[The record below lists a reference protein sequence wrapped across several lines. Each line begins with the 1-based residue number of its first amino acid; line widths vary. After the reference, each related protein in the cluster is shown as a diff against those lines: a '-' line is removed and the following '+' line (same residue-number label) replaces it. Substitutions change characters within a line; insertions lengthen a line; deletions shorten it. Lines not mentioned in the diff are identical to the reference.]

1 MVTVYPPTY
10 PLPYPREGILPSYL
24 TQGYYPPYPLPCIP
38 SGRNSGAPLPFTTVY
53 PREGYITLLYPPTLY
68 TSGRYITLLPTPL
81 PLPLPCIPLGK
92 ELRGPLTLYHCIPSG
107 RISRSYRRARK
118 TDIIILTL
126 ATALT
131 KATIKYI
138 KNTKF
143 LLISLR
149 DNIRL
154 HQCINNIISSIMM

>member
-1 MVTVYPPTY
+1 MWDY
-10 PLPYPREGILPSYL
+10 LGSLEGIKEEEIIGNRWKELGGRITL
-24 TQGYYPPYPLPCIP
+24 GKDILP
-38 SGRNSGAPLPFTTVY
+38 SGRNSGVPLTLYPVY
-53 PREGYITLLYPPTLY
+53 PREGTY
-68 TSGRYITLLPTPL
+68 
-81 PLPLPCIPLGK
+81 
-92 ELRGPLTLYHCIPSG
+92 LTLYHCIPSG